1 MALVSAALLT
11 ALLLVG
17 KPAASSLGGLTM
29 AIGELT
35 VAAVVLAPATVEALT
50 EYPEFLGEF
59 LILGAALTGFAGFV
73 YWEAMHRLPLA
84 TVSVIMYLEPASAVL
99 WAAAVLDEIPDTMT
113 WFGIALVVIGGVVA
127 ATASAQEE
135 AIGAPAAL

>member
-1 MALVSAALLT
+1 
-11 ALLLVG
+11 
-17 KPAASSLGGLTM
+17 
-29 AIGELT
+29 
-35 VAAVVLAPATVEALT
+35 
-50 EYPEFLGEF
+50 
-59 LILGAALTGFAGFV
+59 
-73 YWEAMHRLPLA
+73 MHRLPLA
-84 TVSVIMYLEPASAVL
+84 TVSVIMYVEPASAVV